1 MADLLSNIKTADGA
15 SGTMGDYIARRE
27 VALAAKISCF
37 DTCMKAVMNTIYVVG
52 RCAILSVLFW
62 NPQSRDEFD
71 AVHSTA
77 YNAHQPFADL
87 LDTAMVV
94 PTYVRGRTCWHQ
106 TATHAVFDA
115 IEGL

>member
-1 MADLLSNIKTADGA
+1 MD
-15 SGTMGDYIARRE
+15 
-27 VALAAKISCF
+27 
-37 DTCMKAVMNTIYVVG
+37 TIYVVG

-94 PTYVRGRTCWHQ
+94 LM
-106 TATHAVFDA
+106 F
-115 IEGL
+115 EGGHVGIRRRHMLYLVLRHRLMDRRDRLIP